1 MRIRALTCAAALA
14 ALPALAQEAALGIDL
29 IPGHPVYHGRENEAG
44 VAMAL
49 AITPDQDRATRLMEL
64 CEELRVAAGLGR
76 ESGDELRLET
86 IFVVPYKGMA
96 VEGLYLPRD
105 GTVGSNAL
113 VRGKGIARTTLD
125 GIVSRAGIP
134 PRVLDE
140 TNIEHEISCA
150 PGEPLWLI
158 AWHDVRRIGDEEAE
172 AVIERA
178 RQRFLAVHRSVVE
191 HNDTDQRLQE
201 TQRAARGG

>member
-1 MRIRALTCAAALA
+1 MRIRALTCAAAFA
-14 ALPALAQEAALGIDL
+14 AVPASAQEAALGIDL
-29 IPGHPVYHGRENEAG
+29 IPGHPIYHERENEAG

-49 AITPDQDRATRLMEL
+49 SITPHQDRATSLMEL
-64 CEELRVAAGLGR
+64 CEELRVAAGLGH

-96 VEGLYLPRD
+96 VEGLYLPSD
-105 GTVGSNAL
+105 GTFGSNAL
-113 VRGKGIARTTLD
+113 VRGNAIARATLD

-134 PRVLDE
+134 PRILDE
-140 TNIEHEISCA
+140 TNVEHEISCA
-150 PGEPLWLI
+150 PGEPLWRI
-158 AWHDVRRIGDEEAE
+158 AWHDVGQIGDEEAE
-172 AVIERA
+172 AVIERS

-201 TQRAARGG
+201 ARRPALGG